1 MADLVERAEKSM
13 KAAGFGS
20 SDIAA
25 MMKKANLVS
34 GLTVE
39 GKSMEGREEAFNEAA
54 VIMSRHLEELGTAYK
69 CRWYFW

>member
-1 MADLVERAEKSM
+1 M

-25 MMKKANLVS
+25 MMKEANLVS

-39 GKSMEGREEAFNEAA
+39 GKTMEGREAFNK
-54 VIMSRHLEELGTAYK
+54 TAIEMARK
-69 CRWYFW
+69 LRPLD